1 MCGRIPIVVEMLAF
15 GKETNQPDAYFV
27 IRRAIPSRLM
37 TTCRRADELV
47 GMAPFVMHRRLRQGR
62 ALSSAHDELDA

>member
-27 IRRAIPSRLM
+27 IRRAIPSRLK
-37 TTCRRADELV
+37 TTCKRRADELT
-47 GMAPFVMHRRLRQGR
+47 GTAPSVRLCDASPAAAR
-62 ALSSAHDELDA
+62 ACTSIST